1 MVDASSYRFM
11 LVEEI
16 HKVLDNFVPC
26 SIVVGS
32 FDKKRLINDV
42 STLIMTDLCSFT
54 KRDPAARKSFEYVLS
69 SYLSFKAVM
78 YYRIANALFYSLAS
92 TSNENMYLQAI
103 ARRISEQAKLLTGI
117 EIHPAAS
124 IGSGLVIDHG
134 LCTLIGETCEIG
146 KNCYLLQGVVL
157 GAIGIA
163 DNRREKRHPTLGN
176 NVTVGAFAKI
186 LGDVRIGDNVEI
198 SPGSIICKN
207 IPSGTRVVVTTELQ
221 IYKINGSNKLEI
233 HGIFLD
239 DDEQVCVSGRGLKNA
254 DFYVVDVEH
263 HKVDGLEVK
272 IYEKRDR
279 TAKIGL
285 RIVGDI
291 EINNATKDLR
301 LSIQGFDGEEIVILN
316 SIALKNLL
324 TLNI

>member
-1 MVDASSYRFM
+1 MVDANFYRFM

-16 HKVLDNFVPC
+16 YKVFENFVPY
-26 SIVVGS
+26 SIFVGS
-32 FDKKRLINDV
+32 LEKKRLINDV
-42 STLIMTDLCSFT
+42 SALIMADLCSCT
-54 KRDPAARKSFEYVLS
+54 KRDPAARESFEYVIS

-92 TSNENMYLQAI
+92 ASNEQMYLQAI

-157 GAIGIA
+157 GAIRIA
-163 DNRREKRHPTLGN
+163 DNRGEKRHPTLGN

-186 LGDVRIGDNVEI
+186 LGDIKIGDNVEI
-198 SPGSIICKN
+198 SPGSIVCKD

-221 IYKINGSNKLEI
+221 IHKINGANKLEV
-233 HGIFLD
+233 HGIFMD
-239 DDEQVCVSGRGLKNA
+239 DDEQVCISGRCLKNA
-254 DFYVVDVEH
+254 DFYVCDVN
-263 HKVDGLEVK
+263 HKKVNGIEIK
-272 IYEKRDR
+272 IYEKRDNKV
-279 TAKIGL
+279 KIGL
-285 RIVGDI
+285 KRVGDI
-291 EINNATKDLR
+291 DREIARKNLR
-301 LSIQGFDGEEIVILN
+301 LSIQDYDGSEIVILN
-316 SIALKNLL
+316 SISLKKLL
-324 TLNI
+324 ELNE